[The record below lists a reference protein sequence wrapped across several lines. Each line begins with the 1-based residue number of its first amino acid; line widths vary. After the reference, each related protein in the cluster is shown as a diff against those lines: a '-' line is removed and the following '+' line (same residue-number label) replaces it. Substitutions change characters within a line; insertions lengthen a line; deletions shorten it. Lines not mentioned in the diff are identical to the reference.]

1 MHHANLVLYLPLAWQ
16 FWHDHPHLRLL
27 EEQSIAY
34 QGRAALVTSFRSL
47 TESAQLDV
55 VLAQETY
62 EILCIQPSPDV
73 YHLRDLGVL
82 EEPNA

>member
-1 MHHANLVLYLPLAWQ
+1 MRHAHLVLYLPQAWQ
-16 FWHDHPHLRLL
+16 FWHDYPRLRLL
-27 EEQSIAY
+27 EEQFVDY

-47 TESAQLDV
+47 TAPVQLDV
-55 VLAQETY
+55 VLAQETS

-73 YHLRDLGVL
+73 YHLRSLGIL